1 MLYLHYIVSSVAAKM
16 WSEVLMASIDLLK
29 SLNLMGSWIG
39 FFFLIKQL
47 ILCFQQ
53 VYFQVAMCPGVPY
66 FIVVLCVLPDKF
78 TSRVG
83 LL

>member
-1 MLYLHYIVSSVAAKM
+1 MYVIFTYVKHNILLVIAAKM

-47 ILCFQQ
+47 ILHFQQ
-53 VYFQVAMCPGVPY
+53 VYVLPFLTFQVAICAQVYP
-66 FIVVLCVLPDKF
+66 I
-78 TSRVG
+78 
-83 LL
+83 LLLYYV